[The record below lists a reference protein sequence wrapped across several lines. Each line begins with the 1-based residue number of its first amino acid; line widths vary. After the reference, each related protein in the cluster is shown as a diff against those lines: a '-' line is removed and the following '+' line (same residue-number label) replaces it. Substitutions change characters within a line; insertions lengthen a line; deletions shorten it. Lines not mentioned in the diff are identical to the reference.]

1 MSVGPREHHLQSGP
15 TTVADRIPPPLVDAP
30 RSRPRPHRRHPGS
43 SGRPDKPDRPGTG
56 VQAHRRRR
64 RGDQPRPDHGCSSA
78 TRRCDPRSTSEANRR
93 GSAPAPVSPTFP
105 PLHCCCE
112 PTPTGPSEGST
123 AISTWARTS
132 TWSGAWQRPV
142 TGSAT
147 NRPSSSSTRPVPACS
162 DGSASGSSTGHR
174 QRRWRPVIPGRWPPP
189 VVRRGALLA
198 GRSRCSDHGAWVH
211 WWGWACWHRVRR
223 FCLGDWRECRHS
235 THGGWLCTGIS
246 VRDVSSP
253 EQCCEPGGRSAW
265 SQPFQAHHC
274 GAPPAER
281 WPSSL
286 RSRSAMRRSRPAG
299 RARTPGLRWSQPSQ
313 PLPSPMT
320 WRTAPAC
327 GGDVWDPARCV
338 LCCRGSSGQPTAS
351 ELRPFAGSA

>member
-1 MSVGPREHHLQSGP
+1 MPVGGG
-15 TTVADRIPPPLVDAP
+15 
-30 RSRPRPHRRHPGS
+30 RPRCACSPTSAPLRSPLGS
-43 SGRPDKPDRPGTG
+43 
-56 VQAHRRRR
+56 A
-64 RGDQPRPDHGCSSA
+64 PRPDHGCSSA

-211 WWGWACWHRVRR
+211 WWGWRAGIECGDSASAIGGSAGTRR
-223 FCLGDWRECRHS
+223 MAAGCARASRCG
-235 THGGWLCTGIS
+235 T
-246 VRDVSSP
+246 
-253 EQCCEPGGRSAW
+253 SA
-265 SQPFQAHHC
+265 
-274 GAPPAER
+274 R
-281 WPSSL
+281 PSSAANL
-286 RSRSAMRRSRPAG
+286 VAGRPGRSRSRLTTAAPRPQSAGHRRCG
-299 RARTPGLRWSQPSQ
+299 RGLRCGDRGP
-313 PLPSPMT
+313 PVGLERRGCDGRNHRSP
-320 WRTAPAC
+320 
-327 GGDVWDPARCV
+327 
-338 LCCRGSSGQPTAS
+338 CR
-351 ELRPFAGSA
+351 RR